1 MFKLSISPSSWI
13 ETEIVEG
20 AVVISELLFRLV
32 VSEVELLV
40 WVVSSDRWERLVG
53 TWYWLDAG
61 MLVDEREGVDA
72 VEFEYNVGR
81 IDIVKFFLV
90 WEDCRLDDETGGG
103 GERLLR
109 RGMDCESSKERPDW
123 GGGESR
129 WGACDNPDWE
139 GIDWVVGTRDNP
151 DWEGIDW
158 VEGTSDNPDWEGI
171 DWVVGTRDNPDWEGI
186 GWVVGTRDNPDWEGI
201 DWVVGTSD
209 NPDWEG
215 IDWVV
220 GTRDNPDWDWW
231 TGGDS
236 WFETRDKPDDWG
248 GGELRFGTRDKPEVW
263 EGSRFSLGGE
273 TTSELD
279 WEERIRPAW
288 DDECIDTVR
297 EGGDIPEVI
306 VLWVWKRSSEETS
319 ANPEFP
325 PDINVEDCNEVE
337 WYVGAITTSLCTFP
351 SELTKANPE
360 FTPWIVEWDE
370 EEVIFFDSFLL
381 FFLST

>member
-158 VEGTSDNPDWEGI
+158 V
-171 DWVVGTRDNPDWEGI
+171 
-186 GWVVGTRDNPDWEGI
+186 
-201 DWVVGTSD
+201 VGTS
-209 NPDWEG
+209 
-215 IDWVV
+215 
-220 GTRDNPDWDWW
+220 DNPDWDWW

-306 VLWVWKRSSEETS
+306 VLWVWKRSSEEMS